1 MNKETL
7 YCCANND
14 LLSEIVQEMAE
25 NFKNMTFIS
34 LSHLR
39 SFTKRI
45 VYEWISI
52 LNYKLIL
59 IPYQSISIFNYEL
72 TIIPY

>member
-1 MNKETL
+1 MNNKTI
-7 YCCANND
+7 YCGANNN
-14 LLSEIVQEMAE
+14 LLSEIVKEMAE

-39 SFTKRI
+39 SFTKWI

-52 LNYKLIL
+52 LN
-59 IPYQSISIFNYEL
+59 
-72 TIIPY
+72 